1 MQALPVILPVRYA
14 VIGETVVFRT
24 APGTKLTAAMRRS
37 VVAFEADRG
46 DPCGAWG
53 WSVLVQGVAS
63 EVTDPALQAAARG
76 LLANDLPFLDGE
88 VARLVAVE
96 VAFLSGR
103 AFGTIPKI
111 RRGACADRRWTRFI
125 HSCSLISVSAPA
137 LPGSRSTEAPQETR
151 RRSVAVAATTRAT
164 AKAATTPM
172 SSRSAP
178 DVSPLPFSIT
188 SRRPSTP

>member
-37 VVAFEADRG
+37 VVAFEADRW

-63 EVTDPALQAAARG
+63 EVTDPTLQAAARG

-88 VARLVAVE
+88 VARVVAVE
-96 VAFLSGR
+96 PAFLSGR
-103 AFGTIPKI
+103 AFGAIPEDP
-111 RRGACADRRWTRFI
+111 AE
-125 HSCSLISVSAPA
+125 LAPIGGGP
-137 LPGSRSTEAPQETR
+137 LHPSSPSRVAPPSRLR
-151 RRSVAVAATTRAT
+151 RRPPER
-164 AKAATTPM
+164 
-172 SSRSAP
+172 RRRRHHQGDREGRHHP
-178 DVSPLPFSIT
+178 DVEQE
-188 SRRPSTP
+188 RP